1 MIDPFP
7 DTPMNEC
14 WMNENP
20 LVREDLET
28 VAASTAI
35 PWAELYGRRV
45 LVTGA
50 TGLIG
55 SLLVKALLYHAD
67 MAGRRMTVVPL
78 YRSPEKLQA
87 VLGHLEPLRRAGLL
101 SPVQGDV
108 CATLPE
114 TAAADYIIH
123 TAAVTTSAVMLNRPV
138 DTLLTTVEGTHRILE
153 LARGCGAVSCLYLS
167 SMEVYGRLGHELAV
181 ETDLGYV
188 DLAAPRSSY
197 PVGKRLAENLCTAYA
212 HQYGVRAVCV
222 RPTMVF
228 GPGCSPQENRVYAQF
243 ARSVLQGKDI
253 VLHTQGLSKRD
264 YLYTA
269 DAVLGI
275 LGVLLKGAAG
285 TAYNISNQ
293 ADYVSIRELAETF
306 ASFNPACR
314 VVVDEDPELKKK
326 YAADVK
332 INLDNS
338 RLDALCP
345 FPRTP
350 LRTQVAR
357 LLEYMKTFQSPES

>member
-1 MIDPFP
+1 MD
-7 DTPMNEC
+7 EC
-14 WMNENP
+14 WKQEHP
-20 LVREDLET
+20 LVLEDLEK
-28 VAASTAI
+28 VAACAAI
-35 PWAELYGRRV
+35 PWAQLYGSRV

-55 SLLVKALLYHAD
+55 SLVVRALLYHAD
-67 MAGRRMTVVPL
+67 MTDSQITVVPL
-78 YRSPEKLQA
+78 YRSAEKLQA
-87 VLGHLEPLRRAGLL
+87 TLGHLKPLIQRGFLV
-101 SPVQGDV
+101 PVQGDV
-108 CATLPE
+108 CSPLPD
-114 TAAADYIIH
+114 AAGADYIIH

-138 DTLLTTVEGTHRILE
+138 DTLLTTVGGTHRILE
-153 LARGCGAVSCLYLS
+153 LARGCGARSTVYLS
-167 SMEVYGRLGHELAV
+167 SMEVYGNLDHELAR
-181 ETDLGYV
+181 EEDLGYV

-212 HQYGVRAVCV
+212 HQYGMRTMCV

-243 ARSVLQGKDI
+243 ARSVLAGQDI

-269 DAVLGI
+269 DAALGI

-285 TAYNISNQ
+285 TAYNLSNQ
-293 ADYVSIRELAETF
+293 ADYVSIRELAELF

-314 VVVDEDPELKKK
+314 VAVDENPELKKK

-350 LRTQVAR
+350 LRTQVER
-357 LLEYMKTFQSPES
+357 LLEYMKTFQPTDA